1 VKLID
6 VKKTKNNLYLFMEYC
21 EDGTLSDL
29 INAKKA
35 LPEAEALAI
44 FSQIVKGM
52 KILDTCKVVHRDL
65 KPANILINKGIV
77 KIADFGLAKV
87 SKKN

>member
-1 VKLID
+1 MKLID
-6 VKKTKNNLYLFMEYC
+6 VKKTKNNLYIFMEYC
-21 EDGTLSDL
+21 EDGTLADL
-29 INAKKA
+29 ISAKKGFS
-35 LPEAEALAI
+35 EAEALAI
-44 FSQIVKGM
+44 FSQIVRGM
-52 KILDTCKVVHRDL
+52 KILYSCMVVHRDL